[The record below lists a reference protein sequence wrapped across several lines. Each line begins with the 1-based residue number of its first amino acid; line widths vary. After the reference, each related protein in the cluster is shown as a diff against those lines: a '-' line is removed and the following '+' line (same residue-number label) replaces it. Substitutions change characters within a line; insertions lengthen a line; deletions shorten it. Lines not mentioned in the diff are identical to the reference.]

1 MERVLRYNEK
11 IDFILDKISTLPDNL
26 EEPFMKDA
34 LYYRLQTSIEAT
46 TDIASMLCKDLG
58 RNVSDDYSNIDC
70 LRKMDVISDVMSGRL
85 KKINGLRN
93 ILVHKYNGLREDIII
108 DKKDIITETLEEFT
122 ENVEKIL
129 SKIFK

>member
-1 MERVLRYNEK
+1 MLRYDEK
-11 IDFILDKISTLPDNL
+11 IDFVLEKISSLPDNL

-58 RNVSDDYSNIDC
+58 KNVSDDYSNIEC
-70 LRKMDVISDVMSGRL
+70 LRKMDVISEQMAGRL

-93 ILVHKYNGLREDIII
+93 ILVHKYNGLREDIIL
-108 DKKDIITETLEEFT
+108 DNQEIIIETLEDFV